1 MKSMLYSLII
11 KLGMFATTMGVV
23 FWIGWTL
30 PASFDREPRLVAESL
45 EGVKAEISSGSRR
58 VATMNPSPVASLA
71 DQPSTVPAPKRFPH
85 GLLDLNSATGQDL
98 DALPGVGPK
107 LAERIMEH
115 RESVGVFHTLEEL
128 RAVKGIG
135 KKTFERIRPLVTV
148 TSDAGLSDR
157 RKKAT

>member
-1 MKSMLYSLII
+1 MKTMLYSLII
-11 KLGMFATTMGVV
+11 KLGMFAVTMGVV

-30 PASFDREPRLVAESL
+30 PASFDREPDLVADSL
-45 EGVKAEISSGSRR
+45 EGVKAEIPSGSGR
-58 VATMNPSPVASLA
+58 VATMSPSSVPSSAG
-71 DQPSTVPAPKRFPH
+71 QPSTVPAPKRSPQ

-107 LAERIMEH
+107 LAERIMEY

-148 TSDAGLSDR
+148 TSDPGLSDR